1 MHRDNDNSLRV
12 KTVEDFVERTGLKL
26 GVIYTNLSES
36 VLSEYRVDET
46 TGVPGPDLEL
56 PQKMKEAPKHT
67 VADEKEVRELA
78 ALYNDK
84 RDGLLQIPE
93 SKLPV
98 YIADKRLL
106 GYDHDP
112 RLDLL
117 TSLKDMTLQDAVR
130 FYDANI
136 KSRPRAII
144 IVGNKKQLDMDRL
157 RKMGKVVELKKTDI
171 VRR

>member
-1 MHRDNDNSLRV
+1 MQTLLLMDSLF
-12 KTVEDFVERTGLKL
+12 DAM
-26 GVIYTNLSES
+26 
-36 VLSEYRVDET
+36 
-46 TGVPGPDLEL
+46 P
-56 PQKMKEAPKHT
+56 
-67 VADEKEVRELA
+67 VRENNLEA
-78 ALYNDK
+78 TKQLIVNSINNSYPTF
-84 RDGLLQIPE
+84 RD
-93 SKLPV
+93 LPV
-98 YIADKRLL
+98 YIADKRPL

-112 RLDLL
+112 NRDLL
-117 TSLKDMTLQDAVR
+117 TSLKGMTLQDAVR